1 MGSNLETVGW
11 PSCGEIDIM
20 EQLFEDFKM
29 IQCALHTPDTN
40 GGDTILKQVNVN
52 NVTQNFHIYG
62 MEWTAEK
69 IDFFYR

>member
-1 MGSNLETVGW
+1 
-11 PSCGEIDIM
+11 M

-29 IQCALHTPDTN
+29 IQCALDTSDTH
-40 GGDTILKQVNVN
+40 GVYTILKQVNVN
-52 NVTQNFHIYG
+52 NFTQNFHIYG